1 MHIRGPVHLKQ
12 FAVYYQNP
20 SPGKGNRRRHDHQRL
35 HRRREAVQDKNEK
48 RDMVVA
54 TIDGK
59 VVSWENNYSGAPA
72 PTPAAAAVDDN
83 VPAKGNSVKPGDS
96 TGDWLRAGY
105 YDAASQTL
113 ANLTFLNNMG
123 GQGSGTFD

>member
-12 FAVYYQNP
+12 FAVYYQNAAAP
-20 SPGKGNRRRHDHQRL
+20 KKREPIRKRHGHQHL
-35 HRRREAVQDKNEK
+35 HKHRAAEEK
-48 RDMVVA
+48 RDGDMITA

-59 VVSWENNYSGAPA
+59 VVSWANPYAGG
-72 PTPAAAAVDDN
+72 PAAAAAT
-83 VPAKGNSVKPGDS
+83 PAPAPQGNTQSPGDS

-105 YDAASQTL
+105 YNAESQTL

-123 GQGSGTFD
+123 GTGSGTFDT